1 MRHYLKNNHNKKGR
15 KHDSSSTVFEIIKNK
30 QGGLTSCIAFICCH
44 ASANKGSQQIYEM
57 KVCLQL
63 PISGPIVI
71 TVLATAFD
79 YCLKTRDGASF
90 HLHSKSK
97 M

>member
-1 MRHYLKNNHNKKGR
+1 
-15 KHDSSSTVFEIIKNK
+15 
-30 QGGLTSCIAFICCH
+30 
-44 ASANKGSQQIYEM
+44 M